1 MAHPNEAMIRAAF
14 EAFGRGDLETM
25 QKQYWTEDI
34 RFHVMGR
41 GPLLGDVD
49 GSAAVVEWL
58 GRLAEATGDTYRA
71 EALHD
76 VLANDERAVAL
87 YTARAERDGQ
97 GWEDETVL
105 VMRIQDGKIA
115 EQWSYLADQYGA
127 DEFLS

>member
-41 GPLLGDVD
+41 GPLSGDVD

-58 GRLAEATGDTYRA
+58 GGLAEATGGTYRA
-71 EALHD
+71 EALQD